1 MNFYTM
7 KFIYSDKYEVNIGPH
22 VFSTQKYRLIKQRLI
37 SENLAKNQDFIYPKP
52 AKIEDVALVHT
63 KAYIDDM
70 LNLRWTARTIR
81 SELPLTSEIIE
92 AYFIH
97 AQGTIIACQEAL
109 KKGIGF
115 HLGGGFHHAFPDH
128 GEGFCYIND
137 VAVGIKKMQ
146 SLKLI
151 RRAAVIDCDLHQ
163 GNGTARIFQNDDSVF
178 TFSIHQE
185 NLYPIKEKSDWDI
198 GLDNG
203 TTDKEYLDKLQP
215 AVEKILSEHKP
226 ELVVYVAGADPF
238 FMDQLGA
245 LQLTKAG
252 LIKRDEIIIHSCWK
266 NKIPIA
272 VTLAGGYAFDIN
284 DTVDIHLNTC
294 KVCLATVQQKII
306 EVAKK

>member
-1 MNFYTM
+1 M

>member
-1 MNFYTM
+1 M

-97 AQGTIIACQEAL
+97 AQGTILACQEAL

-245 LQLTKAG
+245 LRLTKAG
-252 LIKRDEIIIHSCWK
+252 LIKRDEIIIHSCWQ